1 MKKATYLLVGL
12 ALAGLTACQ
21 NLDEKLVGSV
31 TTQYFATGAG
41 LDAALMG
48 DYSLLRGYWG
58 KEQSF
63 AVTEFGT
70 DLETNGDQGSYIYEN
85 TYAGGLSAADTH
97 YYFPWQ
103 TFYQA
108 INASNAVI
116 GRAPAIT
123 DMVPATK
130 AIRIAEAK
138 FLRALNYFQ
147 VVQMYGPAPLSTTE
161 AQGAS
166 NVAHRTPVD
175 SLYLLIV

>member
-1 MKKATYLLVGL
+1 MKKSTYLVLGL

-31 TTQYFATGAG
+31 TTQYFSTGAG

-48 DYSLLRGYWG
+48 DYSLLRGFWG

-97 YYFPWQ
+97 YYLPVADLLPGHQ
-103 TFYQA
+103 RVQRGHRA
-108 INASNAVI
+108 CP
-116 GRAPAIT
+116 GRY
-123 DMVPATK
+123 
-130 AIRIAEAK
+130 R
-138 FLRALNYFQ
+138 
-147 VVQMYGPAPLSTTE
+147 YGPRHQDDP
-161 AQGAS
+161 
-166 NVAHRTPVD
+166 HR
-175 SLYLLIV
+175 